1 MTHNP
6 ASRFF
11 PGARLF
17 TRRSRVGLFTRR
29 PRPRFLAA
37 LCACALLSA
46 AVLLPAPREVARA
59 KGHAEMAWQVL
70 APVSYKNLTVFPLR
84 GGDAATD
91 AYITLDEGT
100 KSGAVVIAER
110 GGAQTATRRV
120 RGAANRRV
128 QQAVS
133 YNEGASVNELA
144 LVNKS
149 GKKLLLLAGEVV
161 VGGQQDRIVQ
171 EDRIIPPVSVPVAL
185 DVFCVEHGRWT
196 ARTTSYNGGGG
207 ASYGGSGGGGNGSGG
222 RMVGGV
228 SPERAPSQ
236 AATDDGLSGAKFQSL
251 GAVAHPK
258 LRAAAQDQKEQAA
271 VWNEVSSNNQKLGTS
286 NSTDAYQEVYSNR
299 QVAAT
304 LDDYVRALQ
313 HEVLRPGVV
322 GVVVARNGK
331 PVWADIFASSR
342 LFAAYWPKL
351 LKSYAVDALG
361 DNTSDARPTV
371 EQARAYLST
380 LNGTISTTTQEGV
393 YQLVKTEQPAYAVFE
408 LRDISLASP
417 LRLHFN
423 KMDR

>member
-6 ASRFF
+6 GSRFF
-11 PGARLF
+11 THSPG
-17 TRRSRVGLFTRR
+17 SRF
-29 PRPRFLAA
+29 FLAA
-37 LCACALLSA
+37 LCACALVA
-46 AVLLPAPREVARA
+46 AAALPSSPRGVARA
-59 KGHAEMAWQVL
+59 KGHPEMAWGVL
-70 APVSYKNLTVFPLR
+70 APVSYKNLTIFPLTGR
-84 GGDAATD
+84 DTQTD

-100 KSGAVVIAER
+100 RNGTVVIAER
-110 GGAQTATRRV
+110 GAQTAARRR
-120 RGAANRRV
+120 RGAANRQV

-185 DVFCVEHGRWT
+185 SVFCVEHGRWT
-196 ARTTSYNGGGG
+196 ARTTAYGGVDGGGRGGGG
-207 ASYGGSGGGGNGSGG
+207 S
-222 RMVGGV
+222 MVGGV
-228 SPERAPSQ
+228 SAERAP
-236 AATDDGLSGAKFQSL
+236 ARPAPDDGLTGAKFKSL

-271 VWNEVSSNNQKLGTS
+271 VWSEVSANNAKLGTS
-286 NSTDAYQEVYSNR
+286 NSTDTYQEVYSNR

-304 LDDYVRALQ
+304 LDDYVRALE

-331 PVWADIFASSR
+331 PVWADIFAGSR

-361 DNTSDARPTV
+361 DNESDARPTV
-371 EQARAYLST
+371 EEARAYLAGLS
-380 LNGTISTTTQEGV
+380 GTVSTTTQEGV
-393 YQLVKTEQPAYAVFE
+393 YQLVKTEQPTYAVFE

-417 LRLHFN
+417 LRLHLN